1 MEGLIGKR
9 AKLSGFARF
18 CLRAPPRTRLVAAM
32 PQTGRG
38 RGDVMRGVLSR
49 VLWPLLACGALI
61 PIYLGMKTGH
71 GVLAFNISYLGLA
84 LTVALLERAMPHEKG
99 WLANDGQMGAD
110 LAHTVL
116 SKGIAQIVVV
126 TIVFMGIAE
135 WVRPAGGPLWPQM
148 WPFIVQVALGLVVV
162 EAGLYWKHRLAHEW
176 RWLWRFHAVHHS
188 VTRLWFFNTG
198 RFHVVDTLTGLLVG
212 IPVLL
217 LLGAPQPVLLMVSAV
232 TAVAGMLTHCNIEMR
247 CGPFNRI
254 FNTPELHRWHHS
266 KILDEGNRNYGE
278 NLMLFDMIFGTY
290 INPRRR
296 PPADIGIAHPMPAN
310 FTAQLKVPFT
320 RAPL

>member
-1 MEGLIGKR
+1 
-9 AKLSGFARF
+9 
-18 CLRAPPRTRLVAAM
+18 
-32 PQTGRG
+32 
-38 RGDVMRGVLSR
+38 MRVILSR
-49 VLWPLLACGALI
+49 VLWPLLFCGALI

-84 LTVALLERAMPHEKG
+84 LAIALLERAMPHEKG
-99 WLANDGQMGAD
+99 WLANDGQMGPD

-116 SKGIAQIVVV
+116 SKGIAQIVVI

-135 WVRPAGGPLWPQM
+135 WARPAGGPLWPQA
-148 WPFIVQVALGLVVV
+148 WPLIAQVALGLVIV

-176 RWLWRFHAVHHS
+176 PWLWRFHAVHHS

-198 RFHVVDTLTGLLVG
+198 RFHAVDTLTGLLVG

-232 TAVAGMLTHCNIEMR
+232 TAVVGMLTHCNIEMR
-247 CGPFNRI
+247 CGPLNRL

-296 PPADIGIAHPMPAN
+296 RPPADIGIAHPMPVD
-310 FTAQLKVPFT
+310 FIGQLKVPFT